1 MPFSPTALVPLIQT
15 GSFNLW
21 HYRSADLRA
30 DIAAPGYF
38 APALGQLRA
47 GDVLILQAA
56 DAMAVLPLRSNALT
70 GPGVTLDGA
79 VAPVAITRS
88 IAQRFGITQAAA
100 AVVRTIVLAPLLAG
114 IVAGTTIPVQA
125 QVAGPVSQVVVSLLD
140 GAGRLVP
147 PAQTLTVSQGY
158 VTAAL
163 PTPPSARAIASASR
177 IPLDPS
183 LSATSRAFS
192 ILPDLRLVL
201 SEEGLR
207 LLQEN
212 GFAIAQN

>member
-15 GSFNLW
+15 GAFNLW

-47 GDVLILQAA
+47 GDVMILQAA

-79 VAPVAITRS
+79 VAPVAIARS
-88 IAQRFGITQAAA
+88 VAQRFGITQAAA
-100 AVVRTIVLAPLLAG
+100 AVVRTIVLAPLLVG
-114 IVAGTTIPVQA
+114 IVAGTSIPVQA

-147 PAQTLTVSQGY
+147 PARTLNVSQGY
-158 VTAAL
+158 VTTTL
-163 PTPPSARAIASASR
+163 PTPPVGTGYR
-177 IPLDPS
+177 IRVADPLDAS
-183 LSATSRAFS
+183 VAATSRPFS

-201 SEEGLR
+201 AEEGQTLV
-207 LLQEN
+207 QED
-212 GFAIAQN
+212 GFVLAQN

>member
-1 MPFSPTALVPLIQT
+1 
-15 GSFNLW
+15 
-21 HYRSADLRA
+21 
-30 DIAAPGYF
+30 
-38 APALGQLRA
+38 
-47 GDVLILQAA
+47 
-56 DAMAVLPLRSNALT
+56 
-70 GPGVTLDGA
+70 
-79 VAPVAITRS
+79 
-88 IAQRFGITQAAA
+88 
-100 AVVRTIVLAPLLAG
+100 
-114 IVAGTTIPVQA
+114 
-125 QVAGPVSQVVVSLLD
+125 
-140 GAGRLVP
+140 VP

-163 PTPPSARAIASASR
+163 PTPPVGTGYR
-177 IPLDPS
+177 IRIEDPLDPS

>member
-1 MPFSPTALVPLIQT
+1 MPFSPNALIPLIQS
-15 GSFNLW
+15 GSFSLW
-21 HYRSADLRA
+21 HYRSADLRIE
-30 DIAAPGYF
+30 IAAPGYF
-38 APALGQLRA
+38 NAAAGRLRP
-47 GDVLILQAA
+47 GDVMILQAA
-56 DAMAVLPLRSNALT
+56 DAMAMLPVRSNALT

-79 VAPVAITRS
+79 VTPVALTRS
-88 IAQRFGITQAAA
+88 VAQIFGITQAAA
-100 AVVRTIVLAPLLAG
+100 AVVRTIVLAPL
-114 IVAGTTIPVQA
+114 VAGVIAGTAIPVQA
-125 QVAGPVSQVVVSLLD
+125 QVNGPVSQVVVSLRD
-140 GAGRLVP
+140 GGGRLVP

-163 PTPPSARAIASASR
+163 PTPPVGTGYR
-177 IPLDPS
+177 IRIEDPLDPS